1 MLQRIGYDIELEV
14 SSPTTLV
21 AALLVRPEF
30 QRDLREPEAVV
41 VTPDLHVERYLDT
54 YGNRCMR
61 IAIPAGVEAVRLT
74 LDTTAYYSG
83 ETDVI
88 TPEALQHPV
97 HELPSS
103 VLQFLLSSRYC
114 EVDSELMQPAG
125 TCSAGSRAAGPRSR
139 RSATSCTSAS
149 PSTTSA
155 PTPGGPRSGR
165 IAIRSGVCRDFAH
178 LALTL
183 CRCLNIPARYV
194 NGYLGDI
201 GIDPLPPPMDFSA
214 WFEVYLG
221 DRWYAFDARH
231 NIPRMARL
239 NIAHGRDATD
249 VPITMV
255 FGPHQVR
262 RFDVTAEAI
271 DDGGRVSSRADA
283 TAR

>member
-1 MLQRIGYDIELEV
+1 MLQRIGYDIELGV
-14 SSPTTLV
+14 TSPTTLI

-30 QRDLREPEAVV
+30 QRDLRQPETVR
-41 VTPDLHVERYLDT
+41 VTPDLPVEKYLDS

-61 IAIPAGVEAVRLT
+61 IAIPDGTDSVRLA

-83 ETDVI
+83 ETDLIAPDAV
-88 TPEALQHPV
+88 QHPV
-97 HELPSS
+97 HELPAS
-103 VLQFLLSSRYC
+103 VLQFLLPSRYC
-114 EVDSELMQPAG
+114 EVDSELMAFAWDTFG
-125 TCSAGSRAAGPRSR
+125 HL
-139 RSATSCTSAS
+139 
-149 PSTTSA
+149 TTGWEKVQA
-155 PTPGGPRSGR
+155 VCDTVHDRITFDYQQANPQRTAVGGFHDRV
-165 IAIRSGVCRDFAH
+165 GVCRDFAH

-221 DRWYAFDARH
+221 NRWYAFDARH
-231 NIPRMARL
+231 NKPRMARL
-239 NIAHGRDATD
+239 NIAHGRDAAD

-255 FGPHQVR
+255 FGTHQVI

-271 DDGGRVSSRADA
+271 EDPATDA
-283 TAR
+283 